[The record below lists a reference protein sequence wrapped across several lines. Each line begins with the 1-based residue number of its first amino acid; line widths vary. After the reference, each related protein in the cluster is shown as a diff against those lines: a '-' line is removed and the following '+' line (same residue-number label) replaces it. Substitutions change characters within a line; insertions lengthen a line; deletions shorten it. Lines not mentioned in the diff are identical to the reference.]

1 MNKEVQNEILDRLQV
16 LKERQDL
23 IMYLIQAVLVKL
35 GSDSQ
40 EINAIID
47 TINNAVKV
55 GDKYGIMD

>member
-1 MNKEVQNEILDRLQV
+1 MNKEVQNIILDRLAILQ
-16 LKERQDL
+16 ERQDL
-23 IMYLIQAVLVKL
+23 IMYLIQAVLIKL

-47 TINNAVKV
+47 TINNAVKG